1 MKKLIAGLLLIIL
14 TATPVQSAELL
25 MFSSKT
31 CGYCIAF
38 LKEVWPEYVKSPK
51 QNILPLKLVD
61 FDGSIPYWFTN
72 ALDSNKIDGIRATP
86 TFVIFNNGEEIGRLE
101 GYPGKES
108 FLTNINRY
116 IEQNKVFLQK
126 SFGMSDVVTVDT
138 MHDLPKEIPLPLP
151 PLVDLPTLNSPH
163 RESARPEG
171 VIDSTVIFDHMY
183 KTPAEALTAAEWL
196 QCGPNI
202 HYHKKENV
210 WMPCNME

>member
-1 MKKLIAGLLLIIL
+1 MKAFIIGLMLMFMTT
-14 TATPVQSAELL
+14 TANAAELL

-31 CGYCIAF
+31 CGYCVAF

-51 QNILPLKLVD
+51 QNILPLKIVD

-86 TFVIFNNGEEIGRLE
+86 TFVIFNNGEEIGRME
-101 GYPGKES
+101 GYPGKRAFIE
-108 FLTNINRY
+108 NINTY
-116 IEQNKVFLQK
+116 IEQNKEFLKK
-126 SFGMSDVVTVDT
+126 SFGLSDVVTEET
-138 MHDLPKEIPLPLP
+138 MHGIPLEL
-151 PLVDLPTLNSPH
+151 DLPTLSSPH
-163 RESARPEG
+163 RQTTRPEG

-196 QCGPNI
+196 KCGPNI

-210 WMPCNME
+210 WMPCDMQN

>member
-86 TFVIFNNGEEIGRLE
+86 TFVIFNNGEEIGRME

-126 SFGMSDVVTVDT
+126 SFGKNDVIPMDVIPMDEGSHSD
-138 MHDLPKEIPLPLP
+138 IP

-163 RESARPEG
+163 RESSRPEG

>member
-72 ALDSNKIDGIRATP
+72 ALDRNKIDGIRATP
-86 TFVIFNNGEEIGRLE
+86 TFVIFNNGEEIGRME
-101 GYPGKES
+101 GYPGKDN

-126 SFGMSDVVTVDT
+126 SFGKNDVIPMDEGSHSD
-138 MHDLPKEIPLPLP
+138 IP

-163 RESARPEG
+163 RESSRPEG
-171 VIDSTVIFDHMY
+171 VIDSRIIFDHMY
-183 KTPAEALTAAEWL
+183 KTPTEALTAAEWL